1 LNILLRLAAIH
12 LPAAF
17 ARHRLE
23 QLFAVSAHAFG
34 SPAPSI
40 RGLSYDESLAVFAVF
55 TRDQAEACLGR
66 PGGVEA
72 VRSRLFA
79 GSREIGLDLRRRF
92 RVTTGPDV
100 AIALRVAYRA
110 LGIAFDGRGYGN
122 VAIPRCFF
130 SSYYSGPVCRVVAA
144 LDQGLAAGLSQGGRL
159 TFVGRITEGSAACRA
174 ILQPPSR

>member
-1 LNILLRLAAIH
+1 MNILLRLADIH
-12 LPAAF
+12 LPAAL
-17 ARHRLE
+17 ARRRLE
-23 QLFAVSAHAFG
+23 QLIAVAADAFG
-34 SPAPSI
+34 SPAPTT
-40 RGLSYDESLAVFAVF
+40 RGLSNHESLAAFAVF

-79 GSREIGLDLRRRF
+79 GAQEIGLDLRRRF

-110 LGIAFDGRGYGN
+110 LGITFDGRGYGD
-122 VAIPRCFF
+122 VAIPKCFF
-130 SSYYSGPVCRVVAA
+130 SAYYSGPVCRIVAA
-144 LDQGLAAGLSQGGRL
+144 LDQGLAAGLSRGGRL

-174 ILQPPSR
+174 ILEPPSR